1 MPVSK
6 LDLEENLRPALIEAL
21 REDWEDTLSRE
32 DSPEMS
38 LRQRRRF
45 RKMLADPQGYC
56 RRYFRGGK
64 QELEGG
70 TRVFISPV
78 EVRIRRKHVVRV
90 AMAAVIAALLAG
102 SALA

>member
-21 REDWEDTLSRE
+21 REDWEDTMSGE
-32 DSPEMS
+32 DTLEMS

-56 RRYFRGGK
+56 RRYFRG
-64 QELEGG
+64 ES
-70 TRVFISPV
+70 RN
-78 EVRIRRKHVVRV
+78 RR
-90 AMAAVIAALLAG
+90 AVPAFLSARWKFG
-102 SALA
+102 SGESTLCGLQWRQ